1 MILNLNPKLLFLIGI
16 ICCFVGCDSISPQV
30 QLEKWIE
37 EQKEQ
42 KRLPHVIDKNLKLI
56 DIRSGEMKLIQVF
69 EIKGFGGEM
78 PDEAKVEIRQRVV
91 QELIAKKDQIK
102 SLIDFGIVMTFKYQ
116 NPSQK
121 ELYEFEIDPGKDL
134 E

>member
-1 MILNLNPKLLFLIGI
+1 MILNLKPKLLVLISI
-16 ICCFVGCDSISPQV
+16 ICCFAGCDSINPQV

-37 EQKEQ
+37 QQKEQ
-42 KRLPHVIDKNLKLI
+42 QRLPHVIDKNLKLI

-69 EIKGFGGEM
+69 EIKGLGGEM
-78 PDEAKVEIRQRVV
+78 PDEKKVEIRDRVV
-91 QELIAKKDQIK
+91 EELIAKKDQIK

-116 NPSQK
+116 NPSKK